1 MKTVESLGEGRRP
14 PGRGWNLKDV
24 RRVTYRGNQFHE
36 ISFIKLVTVVSQKK
50 TIVLN
55 WMLHTESN
63 VTVVT
68 QLLFNVTISS
78 PI

>member
-36 ISFIKLVTVVSQKK
+36 IGFIKLVTVVSQKK
-50 TIVLN
+50 KP
-55 WMLHTESN
+55 
-63 VTVVT
+63 
-68 QLLFNVTISS
+68 LF
-78 PI
+78 